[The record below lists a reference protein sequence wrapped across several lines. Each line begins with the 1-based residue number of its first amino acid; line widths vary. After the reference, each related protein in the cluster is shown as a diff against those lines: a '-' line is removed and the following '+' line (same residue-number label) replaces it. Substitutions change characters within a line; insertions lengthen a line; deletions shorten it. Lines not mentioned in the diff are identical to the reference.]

1 VTLKAEAFASRDGA
15 RRVRLSMAPQIK
27 ADDRGETAGI
37 NGLLNESIASD
48 RKARV
53 SIALGGYGDDPQAL
67 QRWLAPQSQGY
78 LVSIEPGNVEI
89 HEHEVGA
96 ILDRESH
103 SFEPIGRIDDLMAFG
118 HEKLSD
124 EKTVGGVVFD
134 MKNA

>member
-1 VTLKAEAFASRDGA
+1 V
-15 RRVRLSMAPQIK
+15 APQIE
-27 ADDRGETAGI
+27 ADDRGETSGI
-37 NGLLNESIASD
+37 DGLLNEAIASD

-53 SIALGGYGDDPQAL
+53 SIAFGGYRDDPQAL
-67 QRWLAPQSQGY
+67 ERRFTTQSQGY
-78 LVSIEPGNVEI
+78 LVPIEPGNVEI
-89 HEHEVGA
+89 HEHEIGA
-96 ILDRESH
+96 ILDSEPH